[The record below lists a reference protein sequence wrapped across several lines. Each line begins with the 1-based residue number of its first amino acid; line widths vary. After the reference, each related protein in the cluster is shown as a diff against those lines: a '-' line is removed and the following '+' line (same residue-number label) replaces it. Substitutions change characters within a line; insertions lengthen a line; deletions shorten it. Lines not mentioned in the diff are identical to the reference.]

1 MLAQSCT
8 APTVLKPKSELPYA
22 LRVSPRRR
30 RLRYSRKPSQRPQ
43 QDRRRASGRR
53 LRSAHGA
60 QTQTTTDS
68 YAKME
73 SASMPPMQ
81 QRRRYAGGRPR
92 PDPAQHLL
100 CPNNNQSWLKCE
112 KGVSVDAADTA
123 AATTCRWLALA
134 RAVPSTHGAQTTIR
148 GDLHAKRGS
157 ASMPPIQ
164 QRYMQVAGTGPTLHS
179 THGA

>member
-1 MLAQSCT
+1 
-8 APTVLKPKSELPYA
+8 
-22 LRVSPRRR
+22 
-30 RLRYSRKPSQRPQ
+30 
-43 QDRRRASGRR
+43 
-53 LRSAHGA
+53 
-60 QTQTTTDS
+60 
-68 YAKME
+68 
-73 SASMPPMQ
+73 MPPMQ

-164 QRYMQVAGTGPTLHS
+164 QRYMQVAGTCRWPALHAQRYIRGDLHAQRYMQVAGTGPTLHS